1 MSILD
6 KASLIQIP
14 SGYKSTKLYSI
25 KPSNGDGDFTFARS
39 SSATRVNSE
48 GLIEVAS
55 VLGSEEVTNGDFSD
69 GSTDWNL
76 VGDFVVSGGSASI
89 TSASQYSQLTNQLGV
104 NYLLSGKKYKLEF
117 DIPTLSI
124 SNAFA
129 YRYTGGFVTPI
140 STSDIVNG
148 KFTAE
153 FTMTT
158 NGYFWLQ
165 TTGSFTGLNVEVDN
179 VSVKEVIENDV
190 PRLDYSGG
198 SSCASLLLEP
208 QRTNLVTHSSDLDNA
223 AWTKSGTTITANDAT
238 SPDGTINA
246 DKIIASSGLNIKI
259 AYQVISSTNGVAHTV
274 SAFYKADEYSYA
286 FLRVGGQTPSPYVIY
301 NLSNQSVV
309 STANATSTKIED
321 YGSGW
326 YRVSMTYTA
335 NSATN
340 APNVSFLPTSGYTL
354 DSSNQPSYNGDGSSG
369 GYVYG
374 VQLEANASYP
384 TSYIPTSGSTVTR
397 TADVCNNAGTSATFN
412 STEGVL
418 FAEIAALAN
427 DSTQRF
433 ISLGDGTSNNR
444 IILGYN
450 NASNGIIFFIRV
462 GGTLVANILTT
473 INDIKNYNK
482 LAVKWKE
489 NDFALWGNGVELGSD
504 LSGVSFASGVLDNL
518 NFLDA
523 DGTTEPFYGKVK
535 QIQVYSTALTD
546 SELQTLTTL

>member
-14 SGYKSTKLYSI
+14 SGYKSTKLYSLRPI
-25 KPSNGDGDFTFARS
+25 NGDGDFTFARS

-55 VLGSEEVTNGDFSD
+55 VLGSELIVNGDFASAT
-69 GSTDWNL
+69 GWSL
-76 VGDFVVSGGSASI
+76 VGDFAISGGKASI
-89 TSASQYSQLTNQLGV
+89 TSASQYSQLTSQGTNFLTAGNQ
-104 NYLLSGKKYKLEF
+104 YKLQV
-117 DIPTLSI
+117 DIETLSI
-124 SNAFA
+124 SGAFA
-129 YRYTGGFVTPI
+129 YRFTGGAVTPI
-140 STSDIVNG
+140 LTSQIVDG
-148 KFTAE
+148 KFEAV
-153 FTMTT
+153 FTMPS
-158 NGYFWLQ
+158 NGYLWLQ
-165 TTGSFTGLNVEVDN
+165 TTGSYTGLNVSIDN
-179 VSVKEVIENDV
+179 VSVKEVIENDI

-198 SSCASLLLEP
+198 ATCASLLLEP
-208 QRTNLVTHSSDLDNA
+208 QRSNLYLNSEPTANEGPAGNISYIGTSFGLGFNNYTYYSDNSVVRYRYGGTCAATTEYTLSVFVIMNDNSSPNVSTSSTSGDFSIVIADGFATPISVTHYGNNIYRVIA
-223 AWTKSGTTITANDAT
+223 KRTSG
-238 SPDGTINA
+238 
-246 DKIIASSGLNIKI
+246 SSGLSNNGI
-259 AYQVISSTNGVAHTV
+259 AKYTGQSSVG
-274 SAFYKADEYSYA
+274 FKA
-286 FLRVGGQTPSPYVIY
+286 VG
-301 NLSNQSVV
+301 
-309 STANATSTKIED
+309 
-321 YGSGW
+321 W
-326 YRVSMTYTA
+326 
-335 NSATN
+335 
-340 APNVSFLPTSGYTL
+340 
-354 DSSNQPSYNGDGSSG
+354 
-369 GYVYG
+369 
-374 VQLEANASYP
+374 QLEQGSYP

-397 TADVCNNAGTSATFN
+397 TADFCNNAGTSATFN

-418 FAEIAALAN
+418 FAEIAALAD

-523 DGTTEPFYGKVK
+523 DGTTEPFYGKTK
-535 QIQVYSTALTD
+535 QLMVFNEALSDEELSDLTGQVNLSFNNLATFYNYTIL
-546 SELQTLTTL
+546 